1 MQSDMV
7 TTIRSNPKYRELVKK
22 RTRFSWIMAIIMLL
36 IYYSFIMTIA
46 FAPEFLGTPISED
59 TVTTVGIPIGVGVIL
74 SAFILTG
81 IYVVRANTKFDRL
94 NTEIKEEVL

>member
-1 MQSDMV
+1 MQSDTV
-7 TTIRSNPKYRELVKK
+7 TTIRNHPKYQELVKK

-46 FAPEFLGTPISED
+46 FAPGFLGTPISED
-59 TVTTVGIPIGVGVIL
+59 AVTTVGIPIGIGVII

-94 NTEIKEEVL
+94 NAEIKEEVL